1 MPKKTICRFFAA
13 VYRILLTIFY
23 FQVYFWNRIIEDVMK
38 NKDHFLERHK
48 EHHPQVGIG
57 LFLVVL
63 GLALLV
69 ATNDLLGLGSVKDY
83 FTWETA
89 LVFIGAL
96 LLLNLQF
103 TGGLILIAIGS
114 WFFMENRDYELP
126 EIVRTIYWP
135 AVIILIGL
143 GFIISSFIKRRRK
156 SN

>member
-1 MPKKTICRFFAA
+1 
-13 VYRILLTIFY
+13 
-23 FQVYFWNRIIEDVMK
+23 MK
-38 NKDHFLERHK
+38 NKDHFLIKHK

-57 LFLVVL
+57 IFLIVL

-103 TGGLILIAIGS
+103 TGGLILISIGT
-114 WFFMENRDYELP
+114 WFFLENRDYEIP
-126 EIVRTIYWP
+126 EIIKTIYWP
-135 AVIILIGL
+135 AVIILVGL
-143 GFIISSFIKRRRK
+143 GFIFSSFLKRINK
-156 SN
+156 KD

>member
-1 MPKKTICRFFAA
+1 
-13 VYRILLTIFY
+13 
-23 FQVYFWNRIIEDVMK
+23 MK
-38 NKDHFLERHK
+38 NKDHFLKRHK

-57 LFLVVL
+57 LFLIVL

-103 TGGLILIAIGS
+103 TGGLILIAIGA

-126 EIVRTIYWP
+126 EIIRTIYWP

>member
-1 MPKKTICRFFAA
+1 MKNRDHFPKKH
-13 VYRILLTIFY
+13 Y
-23 FQVYFWNRIIEDVMK
+23 
-38 NKDHFLERHK
+38 
-48 EHHPQVGIG
+48 EHHPQVGVG
-57 LFLVVL
+57 LFLIVL

-69 ATNDLLGLGSVKDY
+69 ATNDMLGLGGVKDY

-103 TGGLILIAIGS
+103 TGGLVLISIGI

-135 AVIILIGL
+135 GVIILVGL
-143 GFIISSFIKRRRK
+143 GFIVSSLIKRK
-156 SN
+156 SKIN